1 MLKKTVRD
9 IDVKSKR
16 VLVRCDYNVPQ
27 DNEGQITDDRRIRET
42 LPTIKYLMEQG
53 AQIVLTSHLGRPD
66 EKPEEKALYSLKVV
80 ADRLSEL
87 LEIPVKFY
95 NDCVGEEVKVAL
107 QDLAD
112 GEVALLENVRYHTAE
127 KKDALAFGRQLVE
140 ATGAVYFVLD
150 AFGTAHRKDG
160 STWGVPQ
167 CIPGVMGLLVEKEI
181 KTINGTME
189 APERPFVGILGGAKI
204 KEKIPIIENLIGKVD
219 TLLIGGGMSYTL
231 LKAQG
236 GNVGK
241 SILQE
246 EYVEK
251 VKGYLNNG
259 KTEIVL
265 PVDIVAVPEISAE
278 ADKKVF
284 PSHDI
289 PEDREGVDIG
299 PKTIELFKS
308 KIAGAK
314 TVIWNGLMGVFEI
327 DQFANGTMQI
337 AKAVSETDCTSIIG
351 GGDSG
356 AAIEKLGYADKV
368 THISTGG
375 GASLQLFAGK
385 KLDAYEVLQ
394 DA

>member
-150 AFGTAHRKDG
+150 ALN
-160 STWGVPQ
+160 STSKRWFYMGRPQ
-167 CIPGVMGLLVEKEI
+167 CIPRLWVFLLK
-181 KTINGTME
+181 KKSKPLM
-189 APERPFVGILGGAKI
+189 ALWKLLERPFVGM
-204 KEKIPIIENLIGKVD
+204 N
-219 TLLIGGGMSYTL
+219 
-231 LKAQG
+231 
-236 GNVGK
+236 
-241 SILQE
+241 
-246 EYVEK
+246 
-251 VKGYLNNG
+251 
-259 KTEIVL
+259 
-265 PVDIVAVPEISAE
+265 
-278 ADKKVF
+278 
-284 PSHDI
+284 
-289 PEDREGVDIG
+289 
-299 PKTIELFKS
+299 
-308 KIAGAK
+308 
-314 TVIWNGLMGVFEI
+314 
-327 DQFANGTMQI
+327 
-337 AKAVSETDCTSIIG
+337 
-351 GGDSG
+351 
-356 AAIEKLGYADKV
+356 
-368 THISTGG
+368 
-375 GASLQLFAGK
+375 
-385 KLDAYEVLQ
+385 
-394 DA
+394 